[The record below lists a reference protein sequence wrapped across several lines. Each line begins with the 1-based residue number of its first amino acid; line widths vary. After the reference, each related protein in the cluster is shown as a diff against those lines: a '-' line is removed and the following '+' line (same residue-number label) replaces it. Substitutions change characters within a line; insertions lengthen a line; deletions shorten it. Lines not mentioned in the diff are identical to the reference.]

1 MLIQRMLFKMKLQSL
16 YNLKVCI
23 QYNKQASC
31 IFQIPLTS
39 FHCSHF
45 SNSLYTH
52 VPSSAPGVIIG
63 SFRFLIHD
71 AESSDLGKSALLR
84 MNKEEN
90 AALGE
95 RRFRVMG

>member
-1 MLIQRMLFKMKLQSL
+1 MYPIAKLGKYMYHQLRTRRVLTLFNDVLL
-16 YNLKVCI
+16 
-23 QYNKQASC
+23 
-31 IFQIPLTS
+31 
-39 FHCSHF
+39 
-45 SNSLYTH
+45 
-52 VPSSAPGVIIG
+52 IG

>member
-1 MLIQRMLFKMKLQSL
+1 MRGDFYL
-16 YNLKVCI
+16 
-23 QYNKQASC
+23 
-31 IFQIPLTS
+31 
-39 FHCSHF
+39 
-45 SNSLYTH
+45 
-52 VPSSAPGVIIG
+52 G

-90 AALGE
+90 ALAFIGE

>member
-1 MLIQRMLFKMKLQSL
+1 MIINGWTEGVPDIDRMCNGLG
-16 YNLKVCI
+16 
-23 QYNKQASC
+23 
-31 IFQIPLTS
+31 T
-39 FHCSHF
+39 
-45 SNSLYTH
+45 
-52 VPSSAPGVIIG
+52 
-63 SFRFLIHD
+63 FRFLIHD